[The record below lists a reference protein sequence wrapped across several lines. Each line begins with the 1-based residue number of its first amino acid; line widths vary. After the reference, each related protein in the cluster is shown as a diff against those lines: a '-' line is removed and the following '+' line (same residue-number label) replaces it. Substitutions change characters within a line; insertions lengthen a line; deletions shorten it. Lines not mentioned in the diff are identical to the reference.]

1 MNLSKMFVKNLNVL
15 LSKSINHNNM
25 TSFKE
30 LTVKE
35 LQSIN
40 GGGWSLLARA
50 AAWVIGACATA
61 ITGYYAIEAVQ
72 GIEDGL
78 DMECCECP

>member
-30 LTVKE
+30 LTVEE
-35 LQSIN
+35 LQSIS
-40 GGGWSLLARA
+40 GGGWSLLLRLAK
-50 AAWVIGACATA
+50 VVGGAILA
-61 ITGYYAIEAVQ
+61 YYTVETIQ
-72 GIEDGL
+72 GVEEGIA
-78 DMECCECP
+78 MECCDCECP